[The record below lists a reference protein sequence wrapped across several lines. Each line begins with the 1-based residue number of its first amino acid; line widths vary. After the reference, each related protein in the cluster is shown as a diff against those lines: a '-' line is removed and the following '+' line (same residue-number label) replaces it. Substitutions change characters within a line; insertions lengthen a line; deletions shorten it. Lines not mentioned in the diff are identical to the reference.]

1 MTRRLHLLSLL
12 VAIVVPAGCRSLPT
26 RRAPDMAAAP
36 PSFVHSTAELR
47 ATRMVEVR
55 EGLPRPAALRLLV
68 ETLEQRY
75 VVEVTDPRAGFVM
88 TAWQAGL
95 MRDGVPDLRYRTRM
109 TAKFLGDD
117 WRTVQ
122 LRSEA
127 NWARGD
133 EWDIGYDFAQL
144 DTVATQLRERLSPK
158 P

>member
-1 MTRRLHLLSLL
+1 MRLRVLSLL
-12 VAIVVPAGCRSLPT
+12 LALAGCRSLPT
-26 RRAPDMAAAP
+26 HRANDTATP
-36 PSFVHSTAELR
+36 PSSFVHSTAELR
-47 ATRMVEVR
+47 ATRLVEVR
-55 EGLPRPAALRLLV
+55 EGMPRPEALRLLV
-68 ETLEQRY
+68 EALAERY

-109 TAKFLGDD
+109 TAKLLGDD
-117 WRTVQ
+117 WRAVQ

-144 DTVATQLRERLSPK
+144 DTVATQLRARLSPK